1 VPAFFDTN
9 IILYSVLTDDLVKA
23 DKALARIA
31 DGGIISVQVLNEIV
45 SVLRRG
51 KKWDWTRVDIAIG
64 ATEAVLDIVDL
75 TIESQKLAVKFAQLY
90 GYSIYDANIL
100 ASAKLAGCDTLWS
113 EDMAHG
119 QVIEGVRITNPFVAE
134 S

>member
-1 VPAFFDTN
+1 MRAFLDTN
-9 IILYSVLTDDLVKA
+9 ILIYLNSPNERNY
-23 DKALARIA
+23 DKACELLGI
-31 DGGIISVQVLNEIV
+31 GGVISVQVLNEYCSV
-45 SVLRRG
+45 SQKKYRR
-51 KKWDWTRVDIAIG
+51 DWPSVSQACDDFAQ
-64 ATEAVLDIVDL
+64 ALEVCDL
-75 TIESQKLAVKFAQLY
+75 TQESQTLARTYVGRY

-119 QVIEGVRITNPFVAE
+119 QVIEGVRITNPFMDE